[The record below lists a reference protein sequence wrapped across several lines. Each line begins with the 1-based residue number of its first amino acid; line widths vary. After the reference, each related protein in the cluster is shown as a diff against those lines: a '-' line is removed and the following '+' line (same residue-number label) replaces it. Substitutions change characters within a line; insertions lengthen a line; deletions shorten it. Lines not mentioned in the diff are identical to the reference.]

1 MLTVLN
7 HVPPA
12 LLAAEPAE
20 LARVLGG
27 PTLIHLPGRR
37 DRPLF
42 VSTLL
47 HGNEDTS
54 WLAARELL
62 RRYRERELPRA
73 LSLFIGNV
81 AAAAA
86 GVRRLDGQL
95 DYNRAW
101 PGGEAAAGP
110 ECALMHAV
118 VEEMRVCAPFASVDI
133 HNNTGLNPHYACV
146 NRLDQPFL
154 QLATLFSRTVI
165 YFLRP
170 RGVQSLAFA
179 GLCPAVTV
187 ECGKAG
193 NPHNTAHALEYLEAC
208 LHLAEFH
215 PHPVSPHDIDLYH
228 TVATVKI
235 REDVSFGF
243 GAAEG
248 ELALGDDLDRFN
260 FRDLVPGTVWGRQP
274 SDRPLAL
281 AVTDEEGRDVS
292 ARYFRREADGRISL
306 QVAATPS
313 MLTLDR
319 RVIRQDCLCYL
330 MERLPYGADG

>member
-1 MLTVLN
+1 MLNILD
-7 HVPPA
+7 HLPDG

-20 LARVLGG
+20 LVRVLGG

-37 DRPLF
+37 SRPLF

-47 HGNEDTS
+47 HGNEDTG

-62 RRYRERELPRA
+62 RRYRDRELPRA
-73 LSLFIGNV
+73 LSLFIGNI

-101 PGGEAAAGP
+101 PGGEAAEGP
-110 ECALMHAV
+110 ECALMRAV
-118 VEEMRVCAPFASVDI
+118 VAEMRARDPFASIDI
-133 HNNTGLNPHYACV
+133 HNNTGLNPHYACI
-146 NRLDQPFL
+146 NRLEQPFL
-154 QLATLFSRTVI
+154 RLATLFSRTVI

-179 GLCPAVTV
+179 ELCPAVTL
-187 ECGKAG
+187 ECGKVG
-193 NPHNTAHALEYLEAC
+193 VPHNTAHALDYLEAC

-215 PHPVSPHDIDLYH
+215 PHAVSPRDIDLYH

-235 REDVSFGF
+235 REDVRFGF
-243 GAAEG
+243 GAVDG
-248 ELALGDDLDRFN
+248 DLALVDDLDHFN
-260 FRDLVPGTVWGRQP
+260 FQDLAPGTVWGRQP
-274 SDRPLAL
+274 PGRPLPL

-292 ARYFRREADGRISL
+292 ARFFRLETDGHISL
-306 QVAATPS
+306 QVPATPS
-313 MLTLDR
+313 MLTLDC

-330 MERLPYGADG
+330 MERLPYAP